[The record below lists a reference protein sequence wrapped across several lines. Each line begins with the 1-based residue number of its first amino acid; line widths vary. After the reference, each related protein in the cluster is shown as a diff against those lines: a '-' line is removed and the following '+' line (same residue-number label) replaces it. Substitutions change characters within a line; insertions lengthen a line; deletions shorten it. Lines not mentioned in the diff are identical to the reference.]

1 MGESGESVVDE
12 AELNARRASSFG
24 PEAAAYAT
32 HRPDYPVEGI
42 RWALESLGGI
52 AEREVVDL
60 GAGTGKLT
68 GGLAALGARVT
79 AVEPDAA
86 MRAEF
91 ARHHAEVP
99 VLSGSAESIPL
110 PDDSAHAVVV
120 GQALHWFDLPAAF
133 PEIARVLRPGGVLA
147 AFWNTHDSSVKW
159 VAELDRLSRSAV
171 SSQRRAADPSPPS
184 HPLFRPFERATFP
197 HSQRRTAES
206 LAATI
211 GTHSH
216 TLVVTPEE
224 RAEILDRI
232 TGYLRSRP
240 ETGVGEFQ
248 FPLRTLVVRAVLR

>member
-1 MGESGESVVDE
+1 MDE
-12 AELNARRASSFG
+12 AGLHARRANSFG

-32 HRPDYPVEGI
+32 HRPDYPADGI

-91 ARHHAEVP
+91 ARQHPEVP

-120 GQALHWFDLPAAF
+120 GQALHWFDLPAAM

-147 AFWNTHDSSVKW
+147 AFWNTHDSTVEW

-171 SSQRRAADPSPPS
+171 SSQQRSADPLPS
-184 HPLFRPFERATFP
+184 HPLFRPFERSTFA
-197 HSQRRTAES
+197 HSHTRTAES
-206 LAATI
+206 LTATI

-216 TLVVTPEE
+216 TLVVSPEE
-224 RAEILDRI
+224 RVELLDRI

-240 ETGVGEFQ
+240 ETSAGEFEM
-248 FPLRTLVVRAVLR
+248 PLRTLVIRANPR